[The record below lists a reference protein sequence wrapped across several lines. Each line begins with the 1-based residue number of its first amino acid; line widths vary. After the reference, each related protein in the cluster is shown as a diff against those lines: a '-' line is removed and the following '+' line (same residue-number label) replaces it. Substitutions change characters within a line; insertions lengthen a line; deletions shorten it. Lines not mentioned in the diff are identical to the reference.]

1 MVSDEITTTPDLNW
15 EIVNLL
21 RMRDDPT
28 SLYAAARIEELEDI
42 CKTYIEDE
50 WQRRQ
55 IEAAKQTVR
64 QELYKIL
71 KRLDAEKEIRMW
83 GMWGMWWEG

>member
-1 MVSDEITTTPDLNW
+1 VVSDEITTTPDLNW